1 MPRLR
6 KREGM
11 WECVG
16 WTVIGYGFDWRQAHA
31 EWRSMNDGPPSEE
44 PVMRL
49 GLAFRMPQ
57 QENEPCLN

>member
-6 KREGM
+6 KRDGM

-16 WTVIGYGFDWRQAHA
+16 WTVIGYGFDEKQAFA
-31 EWRSMNDGPPSEE
+31 EWEAMNGGPADEE

-49 GLAFRMPQ
+49 GLMFRLPQ